1 MTSMRTDAPA
11 DPNNPRAR
19 AMCERCSQIVFH
31 DQLLKQMEFRG
42 NKLMWTGIFVCSRCI
57 DQPQPQDRTV
67 LLRPDPEPVRDPRP
81 EM

>member
-19 AMCERCSQIVFH
+19 AMCDRCSQIVFH
-31 DQLLKQMEFRG
+31 DQLIKQMEFRG
-42 NKLMWTGIFVCSRCI
+42 NRLCPTGSKVCSRCV
-57 DQPQPQDRTV
+57 DKPQPQDRTV
-67 LLRPDPEPVRDPRP
+67 ILREDPVPVRDPRP